1 MLKEGLITFRFKCE
15 KQSETIVFAGD
26 SITVG
31 DLKQMIEDKRIRKI
45 MRQERQSGMLQA
57 KGAL

>member
-31 DLKQMIEDKRIRKI
+31 DLKQMIEDKRIRKLI
-45 MRQERQSGMLQA
+45 RQKRQGGVFQA
-57 KGAL
+57 KSAL

>member
-31 DLKQMIEDKRIRKI
+31 DLKQIIEEKRIRKLN
-45 MRQERQSGMLQA
+45 RQKRQSGVLQA
-57 KGAL
+57 KSAL

>member
-15 KQSETIVFAGD
+15 KQSETIIFAGD

-31 DLKQMIEDKRIRKI
+31 DLKQVIEEKRIRELI
-45 MRQERQSGMLQA
+45 RQEG
-57 KGAL
+57 